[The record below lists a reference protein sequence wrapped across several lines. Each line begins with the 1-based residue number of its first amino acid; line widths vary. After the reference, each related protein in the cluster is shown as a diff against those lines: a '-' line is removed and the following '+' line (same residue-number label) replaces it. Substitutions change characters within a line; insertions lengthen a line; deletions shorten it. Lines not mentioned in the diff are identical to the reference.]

1 MAEHPRKRKSRGE
14 GPSPRER
21 MERGYARAEERN
33 QAAREAL
40 EPLATGERPRA
51 VTVGLIVS
59 ALIATVFWISAAVAA
74 FTAETVSG
82 QEPSAV
88 PLAAFALLMTMMAS
102 GMWKARYWAVLG
114 FQMMLALFLLA
125 GMGGLISATTV
136 AQALGTTLL
145 LIGSGTL
152 FYFMV
157 KAMARIQMPK
167 RG

>member
-1 MAEHPRKRKSRGE
+1 MAEPRRKRKSRGD

-74 FTAETVSG
+74 FTAETVRG

-136 AQALGTTLL
+136 AQALGTSLL